1 MRISTLTVIL
11 LACLC
16 CVTAMAELQN
26 VELGGSIRIR
36 GNYYNMDSMGDY
48 SFVEQRTRLNVKADF
63 TDDVSAFI
71 EFDYYYFWGEDFRS
85 NYLTGSDYRSGLNT
99 VNLYQSY
106 IDVQNLWGTPLS
118 LRVGR
123 QEFRLGA
130 AFFIGTDESSAFFT
144 GMSFDAIRLT
154 YATDQL
160 VINAV
165 TAKTVEQY
173 GDFLEDDADLFGTYL
188 SYIGIED
195 VSLDA
200 YWLYVRDRVG
210 AIGDEVD
217 LHVLGLRGAGV
228 VGGFDFEAEVAYQF
242 GDVDGMPSACPFGF
256 GDADVG
262 FDEFGVNL
270 ELGYTFDASWQPRLF
285 ARFAYL
291 GGGDPDNSC
300 WSNDWDLPFM
310 RLTSDIKY
318 SEFLDNDPSSVYKA
332 ALSNVLFYSLGMQV
346 MPTECLELK
355 MVVSYFDVDEEACG
369 ADSELGW
376 EAGLYANY
384 QYSEDLAIRAGYA
397 HFFGDDGLEGNMILA
412 SGLEAWNGDRDDDY
426 DYLFI
431 ETELK
436 F

>member
-1 MRISTLTVIL
+1 MRTLTFLSVV
-11 LACLC
+11 LAAVC
-16 CVTAMAELQN
+16 CVTATAELQN

-36 GNYYNMDSMGDY
+36 GNYYNLDSRGDY
-48 SFVEQRTRLNVKADF
+48 SFIEQRTRLNVKADF
-63 TDDVSAFI
+63 TQDVSAFI
-71 EFDYYYFWGEDFRS
+71 EFDNYNFWGEDFRS
-85 NYLTGSDYRSGLNT
+85 VYLTGSDYRSGLNS

-106 IDVQNLWGTPLS
+106 IDVQNLWGSPLS

-130 AFFIGTDESSAFFT
+130 AFFIGTDETSAFFT
-144 GMSFDAIRLT
+144 GISFDAIRLT
-154 YATDQL
+154 YASEQL

-173 GDFLEDDADLFGTYL
+173 GDYLEDDADLFGTYF

-195 VSLDA
+195 ITLDA

-210 AIGDEVD
+210 AVGDQVD

-228 VGGFDFEAEVAYQF
+228 IGAFDFEAEVAYQF
-242 GDVDGMPSACPFGF
+242 GDVDGVASACPFGF
-256 GDADVG
+256 GSADVG
-262 FDEFGVNL
+262 FDDLGVNM
-270 ELGYTFDASWQPRLF
+270 ELGYTFDTAWQPRLF

-291 GGGDPDNSC
+291 GGGDPDESI
-300 WSNDWDLPFM
+300 WSNDYDLPFI

-318 SEFLDNDPSSVYKA
+318 SEFLDNDAATVYKA
-332 ALSNVLFYSLGMQV
+332 AMSNVFFYGVGMQV

-355 MVVSYFDVDEEACG
+355 LVASYFEVDEEACG
-369 ADSELGW
+369 ADSSLGW

-384 QYSEDLAIRAGYA
+384 QYSEDLAIRTGYA

-412 SGLEAWNGDRDDDY
+412 SGLLPWNGDRDDDY
-426 DYLFI
+426 DYVFI
-431 ETELK
+431 ETEIK